1 MGSAKSGGYVNGGSI
16 DPVIVGMG
24 PDKMNANDPVKSP
37 GHISVANANDY
48 TIVVPFDVEDDPTVP
63 DGTGGKNG
71 STAQVIGVAPLR
83 RLEHR
88 AQIGERLA
96 YIRVLR
102 RECFEGASG
111 DKAHI
116 WGVSPSRV
124 LPSWEHRMIPL
135 RARQ

>member
-48 TIVVPFDVEDDPTVP
+48 TIVVPFDVE
-63 DGTGGKNG
+63 
-71 STAQVIGVAPLR
+71 
-83 RLEHR
+83 
-88 AQIGERLA
+88 
-96 YIRVLR
+96 
-102 RECFEGASG
+102 
-111 DKAHI
+111 
-116 WGVSPSRV
+116 GVSPSRV